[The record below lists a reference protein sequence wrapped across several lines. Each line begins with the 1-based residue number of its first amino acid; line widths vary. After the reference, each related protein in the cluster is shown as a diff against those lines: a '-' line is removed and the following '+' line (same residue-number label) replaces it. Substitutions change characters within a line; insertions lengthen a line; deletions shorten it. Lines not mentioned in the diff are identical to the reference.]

1 MSEMPISNLKTIE
14 QIIQSS
20 VNKNK
25 APRKTG
31 ELGKDD
37 FLNLLITQLRYQD
50 PMKPMEDK
58 EFIAQMAQFSALEQM
73 QNMNAAFS
81 SVKAFGLMGKYVKA
95 TIYDDKTGTNKV
107 VEGVA
112 SSVKI
117 DKSKT
122 MVVVKGVEVPVESI
136 YEVNEKSDFQ
146 REGLHVYSNM
156 IGKECSGAVFD
167 ANTNAIV
174 KIKGTVSAVERGKYE
189 DYAVVDNVQAYISGV
204 FSNGWIL
211 DAEQIKNIL
220 QNAVEGN
227 KTIQL
232 EIRDDSGENKV
243 PVTARVRSFEAV
255 NGRIKA
261 VLDDVLVPV
270 DSLISMS
277 MPYSVQN
284 SEVEAGGESI

>member
-1 MSEMPISNLKTIE
+1 MTEMSVSNMKTIE

-20 VNKNK
+20 IPKNK

-73 QNMNAAFS
+73 QNMNTTFS

-95 TIYDDKTGTNKV
+95 TVYDDKTGNSKV
-107 VEGVA
+107 IEGIA

-136 YEVNEKSDFQ
+136 YEVNEKSDYQ
-146 REGLHVYSNM
+146 REGLHVYSHM

-167 ANTNAIV
+167 SVSNAIV
-174 KIKGTVSAVERGKYE
+174 KIKGTVMGVERGKYE
-189 DYAVVDNVQAYISGV
+189 DYAVVDDVQAYVSGV
-204 FSNGWIL
+204 FSNGWVV
-211 DAEQIKNIL
+211 DAEQVKNL
-220 QNAVEGN
+220 LHNAVAQN

-243 PVTARVRSFEAV
+243 PVTAIVRSFETV

-277 MPYSVQN
+277 MPYRFQN
-284 SEVEAGGESI
+284 SEAEAGGENI

>member
-1 MSEMPISNLKTIE
+1 MTEMSTSNIKTIE

-20 VNKNK
+20 FQKNK

-73 QNMNAAFS
+73 QNMNTTFS

-95 TIYDDKTGTNKV
+95 TIYDEKTGNSKLI
-107 VEGVA
+107 EGLA

-136 YEVNEKSDFQ
+136 FEVNEKSDYQ
-146 REGLHVYSNM
+146 REGLHVYSHM

-167 ANTNAIV
+167 PTTNAIV

-189 DYAVVDNVQAYISGV
+189 DYAVLDNVHANVSAV

-211 DAEQIKNIL
+211 DAEQIKNYL
-220 QNAVEGN
+220 QNAAEAN
-227 KTIQL
+227 KTLQL

-243 PVTARVRSFEAV
+243 AVTARIRGLEVV

-261 VLDDVLVPV
+261 VLDDVLVPF
-270 DSLISMS
+270 DSLISIS
-277 MPYSVQN
+277 RPYVSPE
-284 SEVEAGGESI
+284 SDDESGGEDL